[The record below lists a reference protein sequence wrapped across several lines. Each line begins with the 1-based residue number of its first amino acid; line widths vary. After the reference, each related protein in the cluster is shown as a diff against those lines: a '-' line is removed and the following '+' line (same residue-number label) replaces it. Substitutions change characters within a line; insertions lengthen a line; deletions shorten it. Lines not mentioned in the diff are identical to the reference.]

1 MVGIAPINRDSG
13 VMQGRRT
20 TWGGRADIR
29 VTLYMVALV
38 ASRNNLPI
46 SGLLINWSCAGS
58 RPRSR

>member
-20 TWGGRADIR
+20 TWGVRADIR

-38 ASRNNLPI
+38 ASRNNPDI
-46 SGLLINWSCAGS
+46 RPTINWSCAGR